1 MVEDIE
7 IDKNKQKQ
15 VASKSQ
21 QSKSQAK
28 ATNSPLVF
36 LSYQWGKQTQVK
48 ALYKRLT
55 SLGYTVWMDIYQ
67 MGGGDSLYEKID
79 KGMRGCKAVVS
90 CITKKYSLSANCR
103 REVSLADA
111 LKKPIIPLLL
121 ERMKW
126 PPSGPMSLVFS
137 EMLFINF
144 CRNDEVQMTWK
155 GDNFEELKDQLDQH
169 INDIKN
175 EDTKSLRNGTGGSK
189 SKSSTKTEVNDIN
202 KTSSDSKTTSNK
214 RQTETLKRQDA
225 VDEKTNIGRSPKE
238 ANELEQQKSK
248 SCHIL

>member
-1 MVEDIE
+1 
-7 IDKNKQKQ
+7 
-15 VASKSQ
+15 
-21 QSKSQAK
+21 
-28 ATNSPLVF
+28 
-36 LSYQWGKQTQVK
+36 
-48 ALYKRLT
+48 
-55 SLGYTVWMDIYQ
+55 
-67 MGGGDSLYEKID
+67 
-79 KGMRGCKAVVS
+79 
-90 CITKKYSLSANCR
+90 
-103 REVSLADA
+103 
-111 LKKPIIPLLL
+111 
-121 ERMKW
+121 
-126 PPSGPMSLVFS
+126 
-137 EMLFINF
+137 
-144 CRNDEVQMTWK
+144 MTWK